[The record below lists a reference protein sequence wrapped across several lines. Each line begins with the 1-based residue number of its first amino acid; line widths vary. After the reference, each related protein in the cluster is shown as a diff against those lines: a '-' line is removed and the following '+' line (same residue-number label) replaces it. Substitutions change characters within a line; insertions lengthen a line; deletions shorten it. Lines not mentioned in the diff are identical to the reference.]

1 MQRSFKSLSEQEVLA
16 LAISLEEEDAR
27 ILGEFA
33 EGLEASYPAT
43 TKILHEMSAEE
54 DGHRHRLIEL
64 HRARFGEHIPLIQR
78 QHVKGFVERKPIW
91 LVRPLGLAA
100 VRKETELMELETK
113 RFYEAAARRTTDAGI
128 RQLLG
133 DLAAEERRHAER
145 AEELQD
151 ARQATGAEE
160 EESAMRAQAVSA
172 PGDTARPCRADGR
185 VGFDPGPDFC
195 RGLCDQEQFS
205 DFPGGP
211 GREHRRRDQHGL
223 CRSTFG

>member
-1 MQRSFKSLSEQEVLA
+1 MLRSFKSLNEQELLA

-43 TKILHEMSAEE
+43 TRILREMSAEE

-64 HRARFGEHIPLIQR
+64 HRAKFGEHIPLLGR

-100 VRKETELMELETK
+100 VRKQTELMELETQ
-113 RFYEAAARRTTDAGI
+113 RFYEAAVRQTTDAGI

-133 DLAAEERRHAER
+133 DLAAE
-145 AEELQD
+145 
-151 ARQATGAEE
+151 
-160 EESAMRAQAVSA
+160 
-172 PGDTARPCRADGR
+172 
-185 VGFDPGPDFC
+185 
-195 RGLCDQEQFS
+195 
-205 DFPGGP
+205 
-211 GREHRRRDQHGL
+211 
-223 CRSTFG
+223 

>member
-1 MQRSFKSLSEQEVLA
+1 MLRSFKSLSEQEVLA

-64 HRARFGEHIPLIQR
+64 HRARFGEHIPLIRR

-100 VRKETELMELETK
+100 VRKQTELMELETK
-113 RFYEAAARRTTDAGI
+113 RFHEAAARAHD
-128 RQLLG
+128 
-133 DLAAEERRHAER
+133 RRRNSPASGR
-145 AEELQD
+145 
-151 ARQATGAEE
+151 
-160 EESAMRAQAVSA
+160 
-172 PGDTARPCRADGR
+172 PGRGGTPACRAR
-185 VGFDPGPDFC
+185 
-195 RGLCDQEQFS
+195 
-205 DFPGGP
+205 
-211 GREHRRRDQHGL
+211 
-223 CRSTFG
+223 